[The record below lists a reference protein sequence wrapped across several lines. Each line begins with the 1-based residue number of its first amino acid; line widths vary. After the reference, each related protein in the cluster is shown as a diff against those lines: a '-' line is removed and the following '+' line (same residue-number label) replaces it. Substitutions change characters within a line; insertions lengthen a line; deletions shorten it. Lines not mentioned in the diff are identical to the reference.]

1 MAVSAANNFGNADLN
16 GGWTLGSGVGY
27 AFANNPTAKV
37 QGLHVKLERNKNNY
51 LAAAF
56 LGVLFTEVDVCLSM
70 SS

>member
-37 QGLHVKLERNKNNY
+37 QGLHVKLERNKN
-51 LAAAF
+51 
-56 LGVLFTEVDVCLSM
+56 T
-70 SS
+70 